1 MGFGEPYWIRT
12 NDTFLKRE
20 VLYQL
25 SCNLND
31 ILKCMFK
38 RKNYN
43 SIINKIGL
51 SRSKNNINWMNLL
64 RLAFKY
70 APREA
75 NKIIKKINADDK
87 KISKQLQK
95 LQD

>member
-1 MGFGEPYWIRT
+1 
-12 NDTFLKRE
+12 
-20 VLYQL
+20 
-25 SCNLND
+25 
-31 ILKCMFK
+31 MFK

-43 SIINKIGL
+43 SIINKIEL
-51 SRSKNNINWMNLL
+51 IRSKNNINWMNLL

-70 APREA
+70 SPNEA

>member
-1 MGFGEPYWIRT
+1 
-12 NDTFLKRE
+12 
-20 VLYQL
+20 
-25 SCNLND
+25 
-31 ILKCMFK
+31 MFK

-43 SIINKIGL
+43 SIINKIEL
-51 SRSKNNINWMNLL
+51 TRSKNNINWMNLL

-75 NKIIKKINADDK
+75 NKIIKKINAYDK

>member
-1 MGFGEPYWIRT
+1 
-12 NDTFLKRE
+12 
-20 VLYQL
+20 
-25 SCNLND
+25 
-31 ILKCMFK
+31 MFN

-43 SIINKIGL
+43 SIINKIEL
-51 SRSKNNINWMNLL
+51 IRSKNNINWMNLL

-70 APREA
+70 AANEA
-75 NKIIKKINADDK
+75 SKIIKKINADDK

>member
-1 MGFGEPYWIRT
+1 
-12 NDTFLKRE
+12 
-20 VLYQL
+20 
-25 SCNLND
+25 
-31 ILKCMFK
+31 MFK

-43 SIINKIGL
+43 SIINKIEL
-51 SRSKNNINWMNLL
+51 IRSKNNINWMNLL

-70 APREA
+70 TPNEV